1 MIDLIL
7 LNIATLGIFV
17 ILSLSLN
24 LIAGYT
30 GLLSLCH
37 AAFYGVGAYTTAI
50 LMTKAHFTF
59 LPSLIISGFIAAFFG
74 FLIGLPNLRLRG
86 DYLAIATLGFSEIV
100 KNIFL
105 NWDSLTGGPK
115 GISEIPPPSIFGI
128 KFSAYNKFQYLI
140 LIWIFVAIT
149 YFAIKRLTQSRF
161 GRALEAIREDEVATL
176 AMGIDVTKYKVF
188 SFIIGAFFAG
198 IAGSLF
204 SVFIKVVVPNSFD
217 FMLSIIILC
226 MVVLGGMGNN
236 LGAVLGATIIYF
248 ASELPKIFGIS
259 SLIPPQFNQII
270 FGLIL
275 VLMMI
280 YRPQGIIPR
289 KKIDYETNIVKEMKL
304 RNKK

>member
-7 LNIATLGIFV
+7 LNIATLGIFI

-37 AAFYGVGAYTTAI
+37 AAFFGIGAYSTAI
-50 LMTKAHFTF
+50 LMIKANLTF
-59 LPSLIISGFIAAFFG
+59 LPALFLSAIIASFFG
-74 FLIGLPNLRLRG
+74 FIIGLPNLRLKG

-105 NWDSLTGGPK
+105 NWDSLTGGPR
-115 GISEIPPPSIFGI
+115 GISEIPAPTILFI

-140 LIWIFVAIT
+140 LIWVFVFIT
-149 YFAIKRLTQSRF
+149 FFAIKRLTRSRF
-161 GRALEAIREDEVATL
+161 GRALEAIREDEIATL
-176 AMGIDVTKYKVF
+176 AMGIDVVKYKIV
-188 SFIIGAFFAG
+188 SFVIGAFFAG

-204 SVFIKVVVPNSFD
+204 SVFIKIVVPNSFD
-217 FMLSIIILC
+217 FMLSIMILC

-236 LGAVLGATIIYF
+236 VGAIVGATIIYF
-248 ASELPKIFGIS
+248 SGELLKIFGLS
-259 SLIPPQFNQII
+259 SIIPPQFNQII

-289 KKIDYETNIVKEMKL
+289 KVIDFSKNF
-304 RNKK
+304 NKGK

>member
-204 SVFIKVVVPNSFD
+204 SVFIKVVVLNSFD

>member
-115 GISEIPPPSIFGI
+115 GISEIPSPSIFGI

-140 LIWIFVAIT
+140 LIWLFVAIT

>member
-7 LNIATLGIFV
+7 LNIATLGIFI

-37 AAFYGVGAYTTAI
+37 AAFYGIGAYTTAI
-50 LMTKAHFTF
+50 LMTRFNLSFTF
-59 LPSLIISGFIAAFFG
+59 SLIISGFMASLFG
-74 FLIGLPNLRLRG
+74 LIIGLPNLRLKG

-105 NWDSLTGGPK
+105 NWDALTGGPK
-115 GISEIPPPSIFGI
+115 GISNIPAPSFFGF

-140 LIWIFVAIT
+140 LIWIFVGIT

-161 GRALEAIREDEVATL
+161 GRALEAIREDEIATL
-176 AMGIDVTKYKVF
+176 AMGIDVTKYKVV

-236 LGAVLGATIIYF
+236 IGAIFGAMIIYF

-259 SLIPPQFNQII
+259 SIIPPQFNQII

-280 YRPQGIIPR
+280 YRPQGIFPR
-289 KKIDYETNIVKEMKL
+289 KSINFSKNIKGKE
-304 RNKK
+304 

>member
-1 MIDLIL
+1 MLDLIL
-7 LNIATLGIFV
+7 LNIATLGIFI

-37 AAFYGVGAYTTAI
+37 SAFYGIGAYTTAI
-50 LMTKAHFTF
+50 LLTRFNFDF
-59 LPSLIISGFIAAFFG
+59 LFVLIISGIISSFFG
-74 FLIGLPNLRLRG
+74 FIIGLPNLRLKG
-86 DYLAIATLGFSEIV
+86 DYLAIATLGFGEIM

-105 NWDSLTGGPK
+105 NWDNLTGGPK
-115 GISEIPPPSIFGI
+115 GITEIPSPVIFGL
-128 KFSAYNKFQYLI
+128 KLSLYNKFQYLF
-140 LIWIFVAIT
+140 LIWIFVGIT
-149 YFAIKRLTQSRF
+149 YFAIKRITNSRF
-161 GRALEAIREDEVATL
+161 GRALEAIREDEIATL
-176 AMGIDVTKYKVF
+176 AMGINVTKYKVV
-188 SFIIGAFFAG
+188 SFVIGAFFAG

-217 FMLSIIILC
+217 FMLSVIVLC

-236 LGAVLGATIIYF
+236 VGAMLGSTIIYF
-248 ASELPKIFGIS
+248 ASELPKIIGIS

-280 YRPQGIIPR
+280 FRPQGIIPR
-289 KKIDYETNIVKEMKL
+289 KNIEFTNLKD
-304 RNKK
+304 KK